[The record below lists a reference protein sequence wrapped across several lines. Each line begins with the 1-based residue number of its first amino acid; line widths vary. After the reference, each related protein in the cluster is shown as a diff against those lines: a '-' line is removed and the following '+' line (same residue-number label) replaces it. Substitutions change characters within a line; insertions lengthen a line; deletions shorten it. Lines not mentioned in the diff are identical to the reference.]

1 MSKKEISILVIV
13 FLSVL
18 VISTLTIY
26 SVMNKTPSEK
36 KENKTEKVEDTLKI
50 GKYSLK
56 YGTYKGSETEY
67 NPDTK
72 KVYKKEV
79 TITLSKDKIN
89 GEYYIVKGTSL
100 YVNGYE
106 LYKVTANNKIEQ
118 LAGEG
123 VEFEYEGK

>member
-13 FLSVL
+13 FLCVL
-18 VISTLTIY
+18 IVSTVSIY

-36 KENKTEKVEDTLKI
+36 KENNTEKVEDTLKI
-50 GKYSLK
+50 GKYILK

-67 NPDTK
+67 NTDTK
-72 KVYKKEV
+72 KVYKKE
-79 TITLSKDKIN
+79 TKITLSKDKIN

-106 LYKVTANNKIEQ
+106 LYKVVANNKIEQ